1 MDPLP
6 EDNDAGD
13 DEDAF
18 RYRAFLSYS
27 HEDRHWARWL
37 MRRIETYR
45 VPKHL
50 VGRVTAYG
58 KVPARLAPVFRDRDE
73 LASAG
78 HLDERIEA
86 ALADS
91 AALIVIASPASAQS
105 RWVNE
110 EVLAFKRMGREDRIH
125 CFIVDGDPD
134 GDPDGDDAADCFA
147 TALRRR
153 IGPDGELTDAA
164 VDLIAADAR
173 PAGDG
178 RQRAL
183 TRLIAGL
190 LGVSY
195 DDLRQRELVR
205 RNRRLM
211 IIAVASALGMAVT
224 ATLAGMALL
233 ARDDAER
240 RRLQAEGLVGFMLGD
255 LYERLYEIGRV
266 DIYNAIGDQATAYF
280 QSMEKD
286 DLTDTAL
293 AQRSES
299 LRQIGE
305 TRADQGQLDAA
316 LEAFELALELSE
328 GVTTRQ
334 PDRIDW
340 RLGLAET
347 HYWIGYV
354 GWRRGDLDVAAAG
367 FEKQLQV
374 QEAVLAG
381 GTESA
386 ELVREMGYAYTNL
399 GRVEEGR
406 GQFEPA
412 LTHYLRV
419 LELNKRYLQM
429 DPDNADALLEI
440 GFANNNLGVLLMR
453 MGRLETAEDYFREDL
468 AIKQKVAANEPGNGL
483 WGEYVS
489 TSEYF
494 LGRLL
499 EYRGAVDEASDYYK
513 AAEAG
518 AGRLFEESRANDA
531 RARSFANA
539 LRKTAELST
548 RIGEYE
554 PAATRLEEA
563 VAILQ
568 SRREDHQDDARWLR
582 DLARAQIA
590 AGRLALAT
598 GDLSLSETR
607 SAEADAILL
616 QLLALSPDS
625 VEFQHAYMTGLL
637 LQGDIERADGDE
649 TASAEIWARLAAD
662 MAVQV
667 RDSRDP
673 EWLAPY
679 AGTLIRLGRRDEAA
693 PLIQTL
699 SEMGYARP
707 GYELN
712 LAGGG

>member
-1 MDPLP
+1 
-6 EDNDAGD
+6 
-13 DEDAF
+13 
-18 RYRAFLSYS
+18 
-27 HEDRHWARWL
+27 
-37 MRRIETYR
+37 
-45 VPKHL
+45 
-50 VGRVTAYG
+50 
-58 KVPARLAPVFRDRDE
+58 
-73 LASAG
+73 
-78 HLDERIEA
+78 
-86 ALADS
+86 
-91 AALIVIASPASAQS
+91 
-105 RWVNE
+105 
-110 EVLAFKRMGREDRIH
+110 
-125 CFIVDGDPD
+125 
-134 GDPDGDDAADCFA
+134 
-147 TALRRR
+147 
-153 IGPDGELTDAA
+153 
-164 VDLIAADAR
+164 
-173 PAGDG
+173 
-178 RQRAL
+178 
-183 TRLIAGL
+183 IAGL

-381 GTESA
+381 GAESA

-406 GQFEPA
+406 GRFELA

-419 LELNKRYLQM
+419 LELNQRYAQM

-453 MGRLETAEDYFREDL
+453 MGRLETAEGYFREDL

-483 WGEYVS
+483 WGDYVS

-494 LGRLL
+494 LGQIL
-499 EYRGAVDEASDYYK
+499 ENRGAVDEALEHHK

-531 RARSFANA
+531 RARGFANA
-539 LRKTAELST
+539 LRQTADLSM
-548 RIGEYE
+548 RIGEYG

-563 VAILQ
+563 LAILS
-568 SRREDHQDDARWLR
+568 SRRGDHQDDTRWLR

-590 AGRLALAT
+590 AGRLALMT
-598 GDLSLSETR
+598 GDLSLAETR

-616 QLLALSPDS
+616 ELLALSPDS

-637 LQGDIERADGDE
+637 LQGDIKRAAGDE
-649 TASAEIWARLAAD
+649 TAAAWIWSQLAAD

-667 RDSRDP
+667 TDSRDP

-679 AGTLIRLGRRDEAA
+679 AGTLIRLGRTKEAV
-693 PLIQTL
+693 PYTERLR
-699 SEMGYARP
+699 EMGYARP
-707 GYELN
+707 GPELS
-712 LAGGG
+712 LAGEP